1 MAQAAFKTCDICVS
15 SPGHNYCKQCDQLF
29 CDGCKISHL
38 RTKMSKEHTFLSGPN
53 INPEGKKYCNEHDE
67 NFIYYCIECD
77 TPICKICVI
86 ENHKKHDFSE
96 IKTLT
101 EIYKTEVEKEI
112 NMKLNKLKTNIMA
125 IDQGTKAYQCDVNA
139 VIHSIRE
146 EGILLKKLIDT
157 KVEDLLKSVKE
168 KYATK
173 LQSLQ
178 SIGNEFKTAFDK
190 AEEQHK
196 IYQDTTQITETSKL
210 LLKLKQIKLQIA
222 DVEVKQLPG
231 MPSVNYF
238 KNRAPASEIEKLVG
252 DLRFGEN
259 VKREET
265 PEQQDNVRVV
275 DAPGQGMKI
284 CPVCSSTF
292 SADVNDTDFEE
303 HVIGHVRRICPLC
316 YNIVENCTDEEF
328 QRHVN
333 QHLEQNNGNAPRGHI
348 EFD

>member
-1 MAQAAFKTCDICVS
+1 MAQAAFKTCEICVS
-15 SPGHNYCKQCDQLF
+15 SPGHNYCEQCDQLF

-38 RTKMSKEHTFLSGPN
+38 RTKMSKNHTFLSGPN
-53 INPEGKKYCNEHDE
+53 INPEGKQYCNEHDE
-67 NFIYYCIECD
+67 NFIYYCKECN

-101 EIYKTEVEKEI
+101 EKYKAEVEREI

-125 IDQGTKAYQCDVNA
+125 IDQGTNAYQCDVNA
-139 VIHSIRE
+139 VILSIRE
-146 EGILLKKLIDT
+146 DGILLKKLIDT
-157 KVEDLLKSVKE
+157 KVEDLIRSVKE
-168 KYATK
+168 KQATK

-190 AEEQHK
+190 ADEQHK
-196 IYQDTTQITETSKL
+196 IYRDTTQITETSKL

-222 DVEVKQLPG
+222 DVEVKQVPN
-231 MPSVNYF
+231 MPSVNYV
-238 KNRAPASEIEKLVG
+238 KNRAPAGEIKKLLG
-252 DLRFGEN
+252 DLTFGET

-265 PEQQDNVRVV
+265 PKQQENVRYV
-275 DAPGQGMKI
+275 DAPGEKMKI

-292 SADVNDTDFEE
+292 SADVTDTSFEE
-303 HVIGHVRRICPLC
+303 HVIGHVGRICPLC
-316 YNIVENCTDEEF
+316 YNTMDNFTDEEF

-333 QHLEQNNGNAPRGHI
+333 QHLEQKNCNAPRRPI